1 MFSSKGGV
9 SFLKK
14 ISKWSVQEQGRPLFS
29 KYSEGQ
35 RPSLG
40 FLLKDIKEE

>member
-1 MFSSKGGV
+1 MFSNKGGV

-14 ISKWSVQEQGRPLFS
+14 ISKWNVYEQGRPIFS
-29 KYSEGQ
+29 KYSEAN